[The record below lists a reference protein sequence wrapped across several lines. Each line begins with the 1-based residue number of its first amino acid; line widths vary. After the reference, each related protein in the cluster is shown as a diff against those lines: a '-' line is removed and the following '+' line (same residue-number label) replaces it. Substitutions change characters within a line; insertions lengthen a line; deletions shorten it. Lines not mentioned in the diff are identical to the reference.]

1 MDVDLQLLKEVFELL
16 SYVAIIV
23 GVPVGLYQYYR
34 TVKREQQDRE
44 YGTYNALDEKYL
56 EFQQLCLEHPEL
68 NVFDVPDSSPAHLSN
83 TQQKQ
88 ELIVFTMLFSIFER
102 AYPMYSDQSTII
114 KERQW
119 SGWHEYIGEYC
130 RRSNFR
136 KAWAVSGQ
144 TFDSTF
150 QDYMAHRLN
159 ELRNAP

>member
-16 SYVAIIV
+16 SYVSILV

-102 AYPMYSDQSTII
+102 AYLM
-114 KERQW
+114 
-119 SGWHEYIGEYC
+119 
-130 RRSNFR
+130 
-136 KAWAVSGQ
+136 
-144 TFDSTF
+144 
-150 QDYMAHRLN
+150 
-159 ELRNAP
+159 